1 MNGTRRSAVGDGIP
15 NHPQKTIAEAASF
28 RGMGLHTGNETSVT
42 FKPAGADEG
51 ISFVR
56 TDLPDR
62 PVIKVNADNIAM
74 EDILLQ
80 TAIGRPPHQILTV
93 EHVLGALAGL
103 GIDNMVIELS
113 SNEPPVGDG
122 SAKPFVETILRGG
135 IKVLD
140 QPRRYVA
147 LDEPVWLFENGLELA
162 IIPSNRLEI
171 TFKIDYDHPAVGI
184 RSASFLISEE
194 IFTKKIAPARTF
206 CFLKD
211 VEEARRQG
219 MIRGGSLENAIVI
232 GEDSVLNEGDLRF
245 EDEIIRHKILDLLGD
260 FALLGRPLLGH
271 IIAVRSGHAF
281 NAKFLQSLAKI
292 VKKREAGKEPPLF
305 IEQIRDSLPHRYPFL
320 LVDRIL
326 EMDLENLRAV
336 GLKNVTINEEFFQGH
351 WPSRP
356 VMPGVLLI
364 ECMAQV
370 GGVLILSLEGNRGK
384 HAYLGSIDL
393 VKFRRPVVPGDQ
405 LIVETQIKKLR
416 SKTGLVECTARVDD
430 QIVAQASIIFVV
442 AD

>member
-1 MNGTRRSAVGDGIP
+1 M
-15 NHPQKTIAEAASF
+15 QKTIAREASF
-28 RGMGLHTGNETSVT
+28 RGIGLHTGNETAVT
-42 FKPAGADEG
+42 FKPAPADAG

-56 TDLPDR
+56 TDLPGHPPIR
-62 PVIKVNADNIAM
+62 CTVDNIAM

-80 TAIGRPPHQILTV
+80 TAIGRPPNQILTV
-93 EHVLGALAGL
+93 EHVLAALAGL
-103 GIDNMVIELS
+103 GIDNMVIEVS

-122 SAKPFVETILRGG
+122 SAKPFVETIVAAGVS
-135 IKVLD
+135 VLD
-140 QPRRYVA
+140 QPRRYVT
-147 LDEPVWLFENGLELA
+147 LSEPIWLFENGLELA
-162 IIPSNRLEI
+162 IIPSNRLEV

-184 RSASFLISEE
+184 RSASFLISEDV
-194 IFTKKIAPARTF
+194 FRRKIAPARTF

-211 VEEARRQG
+211 VEEARAKG

-260 FALLGRPLLGH
+260 FALLGRPILGH

-281 NAKFLQSLAKI
+281 NAKFLHQLSRFI
-292 VKKREAGKEPPLF
+292 REREANACPATPLM
-305 IEQIRDSLPHRYPFL
+305 IEQIRNCLPHRYPFL

-326 EMDLENLRAV
+326 EMDMVNLRAV
-336 GLKNVTINEEFFQGH
+336 GLKNVTVNEEFFQGH
-351 WPSRP
+351 WPGRP

-370 GGVLILSLEGNRGK
+370 GGVLILSLPGNRGK
-384 HAYLGSIDL
+384 HAYLGSIEQ

-405 LIVETQIKKLR
+405 LMVETQIRKLR
-416 SKTGLVECTARVDD
+416 SKTGLVDCTARVDG
-430 QIVAQASIIFVV
+430 QIAAEAQIIFVV

>member
-1 MNGTRRSAVGDGIP
+1 M
-15 NHPQKTIAEAASF
+15 QKTIAREASF
-28 RGMGLHTGNETSVT
+28 RGIGLHTGNEASVT

-51 ISFVR
+51 ICFVR
-56 TDLPDR
+56 TDLPGSPPIR
-62 PVIKVNADNIAM
+62 CSVDNIAM

-80 TAIGRPPHQILTV
+80 TAIGRPPNQILTV
-93 EHVLGALAGL
+93 EHVLAALAGL
-103 GIDNMVIELS
+103 GIDNMVIEVS

-122 SAKPFVETILRGG
+122 SAKPFVETILSAGVS
-135 IKVLD
+135 VLD
-140 QPRRYVA
+140 RPRRYVT
-147 LDEPVWLFENGLELA
+147 LSEPIWLFENGLELA
-162 IIPSNRLEI
+162 IIPSNRLEV

-194 IFTKKIAPARTF
+194 VFRRKIAPARTF

-211 VEEARRQG
+211 VEEARAKG

-260 FALLGRPLLGH
+260 FALLGRPILGH

-281 NAKFLQSLAKI
+281 NAKFLHQVSKFI
-292 VKKREAGKEPPLF
+292 RQREAAQHMPLM
-305 IEQIRDSLPHRYPFL
+305 IEQIRNCLPHRYPFL

-326 EMDLENLRAV
+326 EMDTQKLRAV
-336 GLKNVTINEEFFQGH
+336 GLKNVTVNEEFFQGH
-351 WPSRP
+351 WPHRP

-384 HAYLGSIDL
+384 HAYLGSIEQ

-405 LIVETQIKKLR
+405 LIIETQIKKLR
-416 SKTGLVECTARVDD
+416 SRTGLVECTARVDG
-430 QIVAQASIIFVV
+430 QLAAEASIIFAV